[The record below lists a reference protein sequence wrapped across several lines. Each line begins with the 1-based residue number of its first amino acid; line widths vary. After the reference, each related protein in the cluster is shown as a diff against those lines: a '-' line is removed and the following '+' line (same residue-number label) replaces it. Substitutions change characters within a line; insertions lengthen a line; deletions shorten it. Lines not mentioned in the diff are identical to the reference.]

1 MRSVGMVEEAGLVID
16 HVDNLVDVFK
26 DVGNSNRLR
35 YEDVYRIQ
43 HAILK
48 RLRWIQKL
56 TGSDAV
62 KDEMDSLRFADPYD
76 RKYLRI
82 DE

>member
-1 MRSVGMVEEAGLVID
+1 MEEAGMIVDYI
-16 HVDNLVDVFK
+16 DNLVDVFE
-26 DVGNSNRLR
+26 DVGISSRLR

-43 HAILK
+43 STILK
-48 RLRWIQKL
+48 RIRWIQKL
-56 TGSDAV
+56 TGSEAIE
-62 KDEMDSLRFADPYD
+62 DEMKELRLADPYD

>member
-1 MRSVGMVEEAGLVID
+1 MIEEAGIVLE
-16 HVDNLVDVFK
+16 HVDMLKKVFE
-26 DVGNSNRLR
+26 DVGINNRLK

-43 HAILK
+43 MTVLK

-56 TGSDAV
+56 IGSDAL
-62 KDEMDSLRFADPYD
+62 KDEISEMRVADPYD
-76 RKYLRI
+76 LKYLRI

>member
-1 MRSVGMVEEAGLVID
+1 MKEAELVID
-16 HVDNLVDVFK
+16 YVDNLVDVFE
-26 DVGNSNRLR
+26 DVGISNSLR

-48 RLRWIQKL
+48 RLRWIRKL

-62 KDEMDSLRFADPYD
+62 QDEIDELNMADPYD
-76 RKYLRI
+76 RKYLKV

>member
-1 MRSVGMVEEAGLVID
+1 MKEAELI
-16 HVDNLVDVFK
+16 VDYVDSLVDVFE
-26 DVGNSNRLR
+26 DVGISNSLR

>member
-1 MRSVGMVEEAGLVID
+1 MEEAGLVID
-16 HVDNLVDVFK
+16 HFDNLVDVFI
-26 DVGNSNRLR
+26 DVGISSKLR

-43 HAILK
+43 FTILK
-48 RLRWIQKL
+48 WLRWIQKL
-56 TGSDAV
+56 TGSDAL
-62 KDEMDSLRFADPYD
+62 KDEIDELEMADPYD

>member
-1 MRSVGMVEEAGLVID
+1 MKEAELLID
-16 HVDNLVDVFK
+16 YVDNLVDIFE
-26 DVGNSNRLR
+26 DVGIINSLR

-62 KDEMDSLRFADPYD
+62 RDEMDSLRFADPYD

>member
-1 MRSVGMVEEAGLVID
+1 MVEEAGLVID
-16 HVDNLVDVFK
+16 YVDSLIDVFE
-26 DVGNSNRLR
+26 DVAISSRLR

-43 HAILK
+43 HSLFK

-56 TGSDAV
+56 TGSEV
-62 KDEMDSLRFADPYD
+62 IKEEMESLRFADPYD

>member
-1 MRSVGMVEEAGLVID
+1 MKEAELLID
-16 HVDNLVDVFK
+16 YVDNLVDIFE
-26 DVGNSNRLR
+26 DVGIINSLR

-62 KDEMDSLRFADPYD
+62 KDEIDSLRHADPYD

>member
-1 MRSVGMVEEAGLVID
+1 MVEELGYIVD
-16 HVDNLVDVFK
+16 YFDNLVDVFE
-26 DVGNSNRLR
+26 DVGISNSLR

>member
-1 MRSVGMVEEAGLVID
+1 MKEAELVID
-16 HVDNLVDVFK
+16 YVDNLVDVFE
-26 DVGNSNRLR
+26 DVGISNSLR
-35 YEDVYRIQ
+35 YEDVYRVQ

-56 TGSDAV
+56 TGSLAV
-62 KDEMDSLRFADPYD
+62 QDEIDELKMADPYD

>member
-1 MRSVGMVEEAGLVID
+1 MKEAELI
-16 HVDNLVDVFK
+16 VDYVDSLVDVFE
-26 DVGNSNRLR
+26 DVGISNSLR

-62 KDEMDSLRFADPYD
+62 QDEIDELKMADPYD